1 MQKIALSRIIRE
13 EVIRALVFGI
23 SFFAILSVGTVG
35 VVYAADGGEF
45 GRILNLILASG
56 NWTTDT
62 TGTVKNSEK
71 LWGKAANAFVQTSGG
86 FKCPLPNQCI
96 SGINSSGVPQCTP

>member
-71 LWGKAANAFVQTSGG
+71 LWGKPDSAFVQTSGG
-86 FKCPLPNQCI
+86 FTCPQSNQCI
-96 SGINSSGVPQCTP
+96 YGLKADGTPMCR

>member
-35 VVYAADGGEF
+35 IVYAADGGKF
-45 GRILNLILASG
+45 GAILNLILASG
-56 NWTTDT
+56 NWEAPGD
-62 TGTVKNSEK
+62 GKVKNCEK
-71 LWGKAANAFVQTSGG
+71 L
-86 FKCPLPNQCI
+86 
-96 SGINSSGVPQCTP
+96 

>member
-35 VVYAADGGEF
+35 IVYAADGGKFWE
-45 GRILNLILASG
+45 ILNLILASG
-56 NWTTDT
+56 NWTTDM
-62 TGTVKNSEK
+62 TGKVRNSAQ
-71 LWGKAANAFVQTSGG
+71 LWGKPDSAFVQTSGG
-86 FKCPLPNQCI
+86 FTCPLSNQCI

>member
-35 VVYAADGGEF
+35 VVYAADGGKF
-45 GRILNLILASG
+45 
-56 NWTTDT
+56 
-62 TGTVKNSEK
+62 
-71 LWGKAANAFVQTSGG
+71 
-86 FKCPLPNQCI
+86 
-96 SGINSSGVPQCTP
+96 

>member
-35 VVYAADGGEF
+35 IVYAADGGEF

-56 NWTTDT
+56 NWATDT
-62 TGTVKNSEK
+62 SGKVKDSAK
-71 LWGKAANAFVQTSGG
+71 L
-86 FKCPLPNQCI
+86 
-96 SGINSSGVPQCTP
+96 